1 MSKKK
6 KKKGCLE
13 WLAMVVDMGDTFAFV
28 KCLLIVILLS
38 VHWRSVNI
46 SLKTNITSMQLVSN
60 KPLNM
65 WTWMEIQMYIQYIW
79 CEDQAH
85 SHRLTIIQKSSS
97 PLVMFYG
104 FVSGKKKKK
113 KISNLLK
120 RMLSFVTEGHGLI
133 PSHVTATLCDLGN
146 LVRSISGGVNPA
158 ASPTPQTDIAA
169 HTEFPQQ
176 RIWCS
181 QVRLKNRWELVS
193 EFISFALELIKFAV
207 MNQSLNVMDWI
218 SITPC
223 KCVI

>member
-1 MSKKK
+1 
-6 KKKGCLE
+6 
-13 WLAMVVDMGDTFAFV
+13 MVVDMGDTFAFV

-65 WTWMEIQMYIQYIW
+65 WTWMEIQMYIQNIW

-113 KISNLLK
+113 KSAICSKGCYHLLQK
-120 RMLSFVTEGHGLI
+120 GMAWSLAMSQLPCVTWAIWSDPFQEELTPLHLQLLRQILQPTLS
-133 PSHVTATLCDLGN
+133 SHSRGFD
-146 LVRSISGGVNPA
+146 
-158 ASPTPQTDIAA
+158 
-169 HTEFPQQ
+169 
-176 RIWCS
+176 
-181 QVRLKNRWELVS
+181 
-193 EFISFALELIKFAV
+193 ALR
-207 MNQSLNVMDWI
+207 
-218 SITPC
+218 
-223 KCVI
+223 